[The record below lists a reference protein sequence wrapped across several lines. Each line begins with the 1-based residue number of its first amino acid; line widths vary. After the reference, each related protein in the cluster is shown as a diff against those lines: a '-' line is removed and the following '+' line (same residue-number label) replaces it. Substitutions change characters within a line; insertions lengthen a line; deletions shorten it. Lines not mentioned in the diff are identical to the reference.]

1 MLVLKLF
8 TLLFTINT
16 ERIKSLCMKRQLL
29 LHTKRWLPLG
39 MKRQSPMY
47 MKRWSPL
54 PPRINSVDCL
64 YINCQSPQHWSLIC
78 PTDQQR
84 QLPFHMKVK
93 VDFWSSMRQLLI
105 PRINRGDH
113 LFMQKWKFTVD
124 PLWGDCWS
132 LLPTPPPGSTEVIA
146 FSYESESWLFIL
158 SEAFINPPR
167 RFADFEQMLGSTS
180 ACLASQ
186 RTFPFG
192 KSNKPHTV
200 DVIYFTFADFRV
212 AQ

>member
-16 ERIKSLCMKRQLL
+16 ERIKSLCMKGNCFCTQKGDCLWAWKGNHL
-29 LHTKRWLPLG
+29 CIWKGDPLCPQDQQCWLPLH
-39 MKRQSPMY
+39 QLSIT
-47 MKRWSPL
+47 STLIIDL
-54 PPRINSVDCL
+54 PHRSTEAIAFSHE
-64 YINCQSPQHWSLIC
+64 SESW
-78 PTDQQR
+78 
-84 QLPFHMKVK
+84 
-93 VDFWSSMRQLLI
+93 LLI
-105 PRINRGDH
+105 LYEAIVDPRINRGDH